1 MSAWGFYNSVE
12 LTSVPWRRGSFLVG
26 KILINTCILQDP
38 FLIGILL
45 IRVNRGVQDISLYTH
60 SWKASKA
67 TLDSSKASFSPSAS
81 LSSHTDVVGY
91 WDGVVSLWY
100 RCSRFFECTTKAD
113 GFIGIVGYLIHGR
126 VYPSS
131 KITLIMNK
139 GIYCMGCE
147 SMICVFD
154 LWELVLDWGFDQFFL
169 CV

>member
-1 MSAWGFYNSVE
+1 MSALGFYSSVE
-12 LTSVPWRRGSFLVG
+12 LTFVPWRRGSFLVG

-45 IRVNRGVQDISLYTH
+45 IRVNHGVQDISLYTH
-60 SWKASKA
+60 SWRASKA

-100 RCSRFFECTTKAD
+100 RCSRFSECTTKAD